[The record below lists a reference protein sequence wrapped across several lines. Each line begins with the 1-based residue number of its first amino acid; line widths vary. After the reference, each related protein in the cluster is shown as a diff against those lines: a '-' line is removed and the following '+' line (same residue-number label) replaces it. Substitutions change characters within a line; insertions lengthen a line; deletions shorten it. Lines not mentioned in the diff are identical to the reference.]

1 LLEQQKSGAQG
12 GRQVEIFRSGF
23 VAREQNSNLRQ
34 NCSCLSFPPFRLN
47 DGHPLSS
54 GNNMK
59 PSNSKRYWRANLKI
73 VSILMTIWF
82 LVAYGASIFG
92 IEWLNQFKIGQL
104 GLGFWMAQQGS
115 IYVFVVLV
123 FVYAIWMDWLDRKFS
138 QGDQQ

>member
-1 LLEQQKSGAQG
+1 M
-12 GRQVEIFRSGF
+12 
-23 VAREQNSNLRQ
+23 
-34 NCSCLSFPPFRLN
+34 
-47 DGHPLSS
+47 H
-54 GNNMK
+54 
-59 PSNSKRYWRANLKI
+59 PSNSKRYWIANLKI

-123 FVYAIWMDWLDRKFS
+123 FVYAIWMDWLDRKYS
-138 QGDQQ
+138 HGEQQ